1 VACEN
6 EWSVNAAHA
15 VNGDFLYE
23 ELFRDDCFGGVG
35 LDVGEVLDVVL
46 FHTYDSTR
54 REPH

>member
-1 VACEN
+1 MACEN